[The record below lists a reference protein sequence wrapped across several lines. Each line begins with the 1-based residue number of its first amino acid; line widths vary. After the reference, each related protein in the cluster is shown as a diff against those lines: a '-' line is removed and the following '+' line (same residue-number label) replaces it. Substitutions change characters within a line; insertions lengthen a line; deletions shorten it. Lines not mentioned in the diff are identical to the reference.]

1 MKVLIAGG
9 GGYIGSHVAWY
20 LVKAG
25 HMPVVL
31 DNWSNGR
38 PERVDGIDLATG
50 EAHERPKARAVFDHF
65 SFDAA
70 VFAIAPPMDARPQR
84 VRASKLIPSAVGS
97 AVVLGE
103 LCARLGVANVVVLSS
118 GLVYGDTGLEGAA
131 EDAPERPQCLR
142 GDVDLCIER
151 IFGGYAAEGAFA
163 LHVLRLFNVAGANP
177 DGSNGEAHEPE
188 RHLIPVLARALGRG
202 ARVPIWGA
210 HLPTPDG
217 SPVRDFVSVMDVA
230 EAVRLSLEDPSRRGQ
245 VCFNISSGRGTS
257 VTEVVRAAER
267 VTGTSVHTVPGTPDV
282 PVMAVR
288 VGRSEAIQKALGWE
302 PRHSALDE
310 IFGTQWN
317 FVRCAQAQAAEEKPP
332 PAAETSAHL
341 FGEVAI
347 RLGFVR
353 RQDVERALRIQ
364 EEEVAARKPHRLLGI
379 VMLQEGML
387 TGAQLIEILRC
398 YERQDGEERK
408 P

>member
-25 HMPVVL
+25 HIPVVF

-38 PERVDGIDLATG
+38 PERVDGIDLSTG
-50 EAHERPKARAVFDHF
+50 EAHERPKAKVAFEHF

-70 VFAIAPPMDARPQR
+70 VYAVAPPLEARPQR
-84 VRASKLIPSAVGS
+84 PRASKFIPSSVGG

-103 LCARLGVANVVVLSS
+103 LCARFGVTNVVVLSS
-118 GLVYGDTGLEGAA
+118 GAVYGDTGMDGAS
-131 EDAPERPQCLR
+131 EDTPERPECLR
-142 GDVDLCIER
+142 GDMDMCIER

-177 DGSNGEAHEPE
+177 DGSNGEVHDPE
-188 RHLIPVLARALGRG
+188 RHLVPVLVKALCRG
-202 ARVPIWGA
+202 ARFPAWGTN
-210 HLPTPDG
+210 LPTPDG
-217 SPVRDFVSVMDVA
+217 SPLRDFVHVMDVA
-230 EAVRLSLEDPSRRGQ
+230 EAVRLCLEDPSRRGQ
-245 VCFNISSGRGTS
+245 VCYNVSSGRGTS
-257 VTEVVRAAER
+257 VREVIRAAER
-267 VTGTSVHTVPGTPDV
+267 VTGKSVNLVTGTPEV
-282 PVMAVR
+282 PVVAVR
-288 VGRSEAIQKALGWE
+288 IGRSDAIQNALGWE
-302 PRHSALDE
+302 PRHSGLDE
-310 IFGTQWN
+310 ILSTQWN
-317 FVRCAQAQAAEEKPP
+317 FAHGAHEQASKEKPSP
-332 PAAETSAHL
+332 VAETSAHL

-353 RQDVERALRIQ
+353 PADVERALRLQQ
-364 EEEVAARKPHRLLGI
+364 EEVDAGKPHRLLGI

-398 YERQDGEERK
+398 YERQDGEEQTS
-408 P
+408 